1 MGINVNNI
9 NTPVH
14 IGTRSIRRG
23 TISNNKLRGLKINKS
38 QQNEIEMSTVQRST
52 INTLNTDLSNELHKL
67 FVLASFIGVE
77 NMDMENIEI
86 ATNKLNDLN
95 IKADVLSFMK
105 PFFTNYIQNRRN
117 VIGLQVEKSKLEY
130 YIDVRTKELRL
141 TMKDLEN
148 LKLSKEDIEL
158 QRDSFINERERLLEL
173 VEIQKKEIEIL
184 KSTPCNTNLEEELK
198 RKEEEIKKL
207 KSQKTSSQ
215 EVLKLQK
222 EIDDKQLIIDE
233 LRTSITPGSKE
244 EQLQKCMEKLRA
256 LKERLG
262 VTRDPLTV
270 EFKHNE
276 PKDLGKLLILI
287 IFLSQAL
294 EQEELTLENKSFNFM
309 KELAKPGD
317 KKQFAENAYKALFNF
332 MKLSGINITIE
343 EIEEHLIRI
352 DEKWFDFTPAKFRFF
367 KDSLLQEVMDAISSS
382 NITKQIS
389 TIENIAPIVKDT
401 FKEVYDIVLPFIPVN
416 GRIVDLKNRVPQIA
430 LYMAKLHQSNPD
442 VELNTIFRFSE
453 KIHKILLQ
461 FKHKSVI
468 DAIVNPEFEKTEIVS
483 KKVGEDA
490 NFKPIIKDVNTNV
503 SFFTRVNEINHLIDS
518 LDSIS
523 DRGMLFAIVYTVLK
537 MRDRA
542 ILAGTPTGKWEF
554 GKVVSR
560 IKILSKFRL
569 TTALNEE
576 SEAIVI
582 NPFEDSTS
590 FVNEIIN
597 SFNGINPPS
606 GEINILVGKTI
617 VNEIDYY
624 ELVQNKFRNDISER
638 PSETKKLQFE
648 QVEIKQ
654 EESEEE
660 VPIVSVTVPKAIPE
674 QTRRIPEFV
683 LKTEPGRLNLNPNFI
698 DELNNI
704 DQSKNVIPPPPPIAP
719 RLPPPPPIA
728 PRPPIAPSLNF
739 LEQLQAKRPRIE

>member
-23 TISNNKLRGLKINKS
+23 SNNKIRGLRINKP
-38 QQNEIEMSTVQRST
+38 QQNEIEMSTVQPST
-52 INTLNTDLSNELHKL
+52 INTLNTDLSNELNKL
-67 FVLASFIGVE
+67 FLLASFIGVE

-86 ATNKLNDLN
+86 ATNKLNDLD

-105 PFFTNYIQNRRN
+105 PFFINYIQNRRN

-130 YIDVRTKELRL
+130 YINVRTKELRL
-141 TMKDLEN
+141 SMQDLEK
-148 LKLSKEDIEL
+148 LKLS
-158 QRDSFINERERLLEL
+158 RERLLEL
-173 VEIQKKEIEIL
+173 VEIQKKEIENL
-184 KSTPCNTNLEEELK
+184 KSRPCNNTDLDLE

-215 EVLKLQK
+215 DVSKLQK
-222 EIDDKQLIIDE
+222 EIDDKQLVIDE
-233 LRTSITPGSKE
+233 LRNLITPGSKE

-276 PKDLGKLLILI
+276 PKGLGKILILSI
-287 IFLSQAL
+287 LLAQAL

-352 DEKWFDFTPAKFRFF
+352 DEKWFDFTPAKFRFL
-367 KDSLLQEVMDAISSS
+367 KDSLLQEVVDAISSS
-382 NITKQIS
+382 NIDKKIS

-542 ILAGTPTGKWEF
+542 ILAGTPTNKWDF

-569 TTALNEE
+569 TTVLNEE

-597 SFNGINPPS
+597 SFNGINPPP

-617 VNEIDYY
+617 VNDIDYY

-660 VPIVSVTVPKAIPE
+660 VPIVSVAVPKDIVPE

-728 PRPPIAPSLNF
+728 PRLPPPPPIAPRLPPPPPIAPSLNF